1 MAIELAQVYTD
12 FSGLDALKAKARRDR
27 KAALDEVSRQFEALF
42 LQMMLKGM
50 RKTGMGDGLLDSQ
63 NTRFYREMYDQQI
76 AVEMSKNQGIGLAA
90 VIRRQLSGQVPGA
103 QHDRDVAAYRQQP
116 VTRASAAPGV
126 SQSLAAAPSNTAA
139 KDMALDGTPEGFVE
153 ALWPAAEKA
162 ARGLG
167 IAPEALLAQA
177 ALETGWG
184 RHVMTRADGGSSH
197 NLFGIKAG
205 RDWQGER
212 VRVSTLEYRDGV
224 AVRTRADFR
233 AYDSWED
240 SFRDYVDFVRRNPRY
255 GEALRVAD
263 RPERYFEALQQAG
276 YATDP
281 AYAEKIK
288 RILHD
293 SPLSMRGADRQE
305 GASAG

>member
-12 FSGLDALKAKARRDR
+12 FAGLDALKAKARKDRD
-27 KAALDEVSRQFEALF
+27 AALDEVSRQFEALF

-50 RKTGMGDGLLDSQ
+50 RKTGMGGGLLDSQ
-63 NTRFYREMYDQQI
+63 NGRFYREMYDQQI
-76 AVEMSKNQGIGLAA
+76 AVEMSKHQGIGLAD
-90 VIRRQLSGQVPGA
+90 VIRRQISGQAPGVR
-103 QHDRDVAAYRQQP
+103 QNRDVAAYRQQP
-116 VTRASAAPGV
+116 VRPPAMAAGGV
-126 SQSLAAAPSNTAA
+126 EGGPAIAPRV
-139 KDMALDGTPEGFVE
+139 KALDGTPQGFVE
-153 ALWPAAEKA
+153 TLLPAARKA
-162 ARGLG
+162 AAALG

-184 RHVMTRADGGSSH
+184 RHVMSRADGVSSH
-197 NLFGIKAG
+197 NLFGIKADEGWSG
-205 RDWQGER
+205 RR

-224 AVRTRADFR
+224 PVRTRADFR

-255 GEALRVAD
+255 SAAVKAVD
-263 RPERYFEALQQAG
+263 RPEQYFERLQQAG

-288 RILHD
+288 RILRD
-293 SPLSMRGADRQE
+293 SPLGMAVRSRQGGA
-305 GASAG
+305 AG

>member
-76 AVEMSKNQGIGLAA
+76 AVEMSKHQGIGLAA

-116 VTRASAAPGV
+116 VTRAEAVRGPGRPAPMA
-126 SQSLAAAPSNTAA
+126 SED
-139 KDMALDGTPEGFVE
+139 KALDGTPEGFVE
-153 ALWPAAEKA
+153 TLWPAAEKA
-162 ARGLG
+162 ARELG
-167 IAPEALLAQA
+167 IPPRALLAQA

-184 RHVMTRADGGSSH
+184 RHVMPRADGGSSH

-205 RDWQGER
+205 RDWRGDR

-233 AYDSWED
+233 AYDSWEE

-263 RPERYFEALQQAG
+263 RPGRYFEKLQQAG

-293 SPLSMRGADRQE
+293 SPLGMRGADRRE
-305 GASAG
+305 GAEAG